1 MAEAGVKL
9 EDSWKRVLSGE
20 FASPYML
27 KLKEFLLAEKTAGKR
42 IFPKGADYF
51 RALDLTPLD
60 EVKVVILGQDP
71 YHGLGQAH
79 GLCFSVQPGVRI
91 PPSLVNIYKELQSD
105 LGIRPVH

>member
-42 IFPKGADYF
+42 IFR
-51 RALDLTPLD
+51 RA
-60 EVKVVILGQDP
+60 
-71 YHGLGQAH
+71 
-79 GLCFSVQPGVRI
+79 R
-91 PPSLVNIYKELQSD
+91 NISALSISR
-105 LGIRPVH
+105 LSMR